1 MENRG
6 TQSSGSRS
14 TGPHWRHDP
23 GAIPY
28 TFGPSSAPF
37 YEQCS
42 WPAEIFLWPLFSFPE
57 PRGRAHIPGA
67 LPLALSLLLSRC
79 PFSLMLSEL
88 LCAVSMLLFTS
99 MREKQ
104 TLGGD
109 TLFVS
114 ARRL

>member
-14 TGPHWRHDP
+14 TGSHWRHDP

-37 YEQCS
+37 YEVFMAS
-42 WPAEIFLWPLFSFPE
+42 RDFPLATFLISGALWKGTHPWGPPPRPE
-57 PRGRAHIPGA
+57 PS
-67 LPLALSLLLSRC
+67 PLSVSIL
-79 PFSLMLSEL
+79 LMLSEL

-109 TLFVS
+109 TLFIS

>member
-42 WPAEIFLWPLFSFPE
+42 WPAEISLWPLFSFPE

-67 LPLALSLLLSRC
+67 LPLALSLFLSRC
-79 PFSLMLSEL
+79 PFFLMLSEL

-109 TLFVS
+109 TLFIS